1 MKNNFFPANIL
12 LPKADFEKWAV
23 VACDQYTS
31 EPEYWKEVENFV
43 GQTPSA
49 YNIILPE
56 CYLSNDNSQRIE
68 KINKNMQK
76 YLDNGVFQ
84 EVDNSFIYVERTLAD
99 GKLRRGIIGLI
110 DLEDYSYIKGEKAL
124 IRSTEATVLERIPPR
139 VEIRKNAPLEMPHI
153 MLLIDDKNETV
164 IEPLAQKSADFEKVY
179 ELSPDVLITHAE
191 LTKSVMENLK
201 TRNITVVLLT
211 TPTKYSEV
219 APYYMALSKLFLGE
233 ERYNE
238 AYDPYIGES
247 ERIISE
253 TKKSLSSVTKRVAL
267 YVEEGFVATG
277 DTIAGEA
284 MQRAGMINIAA
295 DQTDYMMSFAEIKAA
310 DPEVIFCP
318 EGLSEIILKEEI
330 YKDITA
336 VKNGAVYE
344 VDVEALVY
352 ASEGFAAT
360 IQSMSKYLLQ

>member
-1 MKNNFFPANIL
+1 MKIIKIISVIIAVLTLIL
-12 LPKADFEKWAV
+12 AFAGCKAYNGYPVTVGDTEI
-23 VACDQYTS
+23 S
-31 EPEYWKEVENFV
+31 EPPKTVAVLSEQTASAIYALGYKTYLV
-43 GQTPSA
+43 GAPSEF
-49 YNIILPE
+49 LTTK
-56 CYLSNDNSQRIE
+56 IE
-68 KINKNMQK
+68 
-76 YLDNGVFQ
+76 GVTDLG
-84 EVDNSFIYVERTLAD
+84 ETMFI
-99 GKLRRGIIGLI
+99 
-110 DLEDYSYIKGEKAL
+110 
-124 IRSTEATVLERIPPR
+124 
-139 VEIRKNAPLEMPHI
+139 
-153 MLLIDDKNETV
+153 
-164 IEPLAQKSADFEKVY
+164 DFEKVY

-344 VDVEALVY
+344 GDVEALVY

>member
-1 MKNNFFPANIL
+1 MKNLKSIS
-12 LPKADFEKWAV
+12 V
-23 VACDQYTS
+23 VAAVLMLISAFAGC
-31 EPEYWKEVENFV
+31 K
-43 GQTPSA
+43 A
-49 YNIILPE
+49 YNGYPVNVGDTEITEPPKTVAVLSEHAASAIYALGYKT
-56 CYLSNDNSQRIE
+56 YLVGAPSEFLTTKIE
-68 KINKNMQK
+68 
-76 YLDNGVFQ
+76 GVTDLG
-84 EVDNSFIYVERTLAD
+84 ETMFI
-99 GKLRRGIIGLI
+99 
-110 DLEDYSYIKGEKAL
+110 
-124 IRSTEATVLERIPPR
+124 
-139 VEIRKNAPLEMPHI
+139 
-153 MLLIDDKNETV
+153 
-164 IEPLAQKSADFEKVY
+164 DFEKVY

-191 LTKSVMENLK
+191 LIDSVKENLK
-201 TRNITVVLLT
+201 ARNITTVLLE

-219 APYYMALSKLFLGE
+219 APYYEALSKLFLGE
-233 ERYNE
+233 ERYIE

-253 TKKSLSSVTKRVAL
+253 TKESLKGVTKRVAL

-284 MQRAGMINIAA
+284 MQRAGITNIAA
-295 DQTDYMMSFAEIKAA
+295 DQTDYMMSITDIKAA

-318 EGLSEIILKEEI
+318 EGLSEIILTEEA

>member
-1 MKNNFFPANIL
+1 MKIIKFLSFTLTLLTLIL
-12 LPKADFEKWAV
+12 AFAGCKAYNGYPVTVGDTEITEPPKAVAV
-23 VACDQYTS
+23 LS
-31 EPEYWKEVENFV
+31 EQTASAICALGYKTYLV
-43 GQTPSA
+43 GAPSEF
-49 YNIILPE
+49 LTTKME
-56 CYLSNDNSQRIE
+56 
-68 KINKNMQK
+68 
-76 YLDNGVFQ
+76 GVTDLG
-84 EVDNSFIYVERTLAD
+84 ETMFI
-99 GKLRRGIIGLI
+99 
-110 DLEDYSYIKGEKAL
+110 
-124 IRSTEATVLERIPPR
+124 
-139 VEIRKNAPLEMPHI
+139 
-153 MLLIDDKNETV
+153 
-164 IEPLAQKSADFEKVY
+164 DFEKVY

-191 LTKSVMENLK
+191 LTDSVKENLK
-201 TRNITVVLLT
+201 ARKIKTVLLK
-211 TPTKYSEV
+211 TPTKYNEV

-233 ERYNE
+233 EKYIE

-247 ERIISE
+247 ERIINE
-253 TKKSLSSVTKRVAL
+253 TKTTLNGVTKRVAL

-284 MQRAGMINIAA
+284 MQRAGMTNIAA
-295 DQTDYMMSFAEIKAA
+295 NYTDYMMSFAEIKDA